1 MRKEKSLYL
10 EALCE
15 FSLPHHGEVND
26 KQIFA
31 TNTLLNIT
39 HCLPDI
45 LEISNWVMIFRA
57 LTSTEQLI
65 NKTLPQNKAQ

>member
-15 FSLPHHGEVND
+15 FSLPQQKEVSD

-45 LEISNWVMIFRA
+45 LEVANWVLIFRA
-57 LTSTEQLI
+57 LTATESLI
-65 NKTLPQNKAQ
+65 DKTLPQNKQQ